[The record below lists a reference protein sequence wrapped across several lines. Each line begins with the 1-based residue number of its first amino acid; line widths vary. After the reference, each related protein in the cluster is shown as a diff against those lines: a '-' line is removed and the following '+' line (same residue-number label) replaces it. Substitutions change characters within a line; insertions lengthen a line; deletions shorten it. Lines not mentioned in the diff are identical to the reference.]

1 MRRSEFTR
9 AVEDEFGNRAAML
22 VADLALP
29 GVGHRTAA
37 EALADGGVKQ
47 GIPRAQALRL
57 AADVLIATGEL
68 LRQKHPAT
76 LKDEVSS
83 PGGTTIY
90 GLAALEARGVRA
102 ALVEAVEAATLRG
115 HQLGIEE

>member
-37 EALADGGVKQ
+37 EALADGVEPREIWFALCDETDVPASRRHGV
-47 GIPRAQALRL
+47 GLMEPRR
-57 AADVLIATGEL
+57 
-68 LRQKHPAT
+68 R
-76 LKDEVSS
+76 
-83 PGGTTIY
+83 
-90 GLAALEARGVRA
+90 
-102 ALVEAVEAATLRG
+102 
-115 HQLGIEE
+115 